1 MFHQNS
7 YLVDRTVPSF
17 APPPNPVAPTPPP
30 VVAPPS
36 GPSAPPDGSGGGGG
50 PVVAGQ
56 PQSGREHTTPQQGR
70 GGTGR
75 GGYAPGRLPM
85 PVMGGAAGGGGG
97 GGAPLGSPAS
107 SPGIVGSERATAH
120 PGSVTSQF
128 SSSKAVTPQSG
139 MIGAAPMAAP
149 PPVGGNS
156 GGQNERNRPGYLE
169 EEDNVFGVDR
179 KAAPPVIGL

>member
-1 MFHQNS
+1 
-7 YLVDRTVPSF
+7 
-17 APPPNPVAPTPPP
+17 
-30 VVAPPS
+30 
-36 GPSAPPDGSGGGGG
+36 
-50 PVVAGQ
+50 
-56 PQSGREHTTPQQGR
+56 
-70 GGTGR
+70 
-75 GGYAPGRLPM
+75 M
-85 PVMGGAAGGGGG
+85 PVMGGAAGGGGGG

-107 SPGIVGSERATAH
+107 SPGVVSERTSGAH

-149 PPVGGNS
+149 PPVGGNAAGS
-156 GGQNERNRPGYLE
+156 NERNRPGYLE